1 MAEQEEPEVRVN
13 DRRRF
18 SPEGEAKPDAP
29 ETNES
34 AAPAAEPAPEPAPQ
48 AAAGDDAADDRAA
61 AAEPPPVDLPPASF
75 QFLVMSI
82 AMQAEMEL
90 TSEKPN
96 LPVARH
102 AVDTLG
108 VLMEKTEGNLSL
120 EEKRLLENTLTE
132 LRFRFVQR
140 SQEGSSAG

>member
-29 ETNES
+29 ETHES
-34 AAPAAEPAPEPAPQ
+34 AEPTPDPALQ
-48 AAAGDDAADDRAA
+48 DAADDRAA

-96 LPVARH
+96 LPVAKH

-108 VLMEKTEGNLSL
+108 VLMEKTQGNLSL

-140 SQEGSSAG
+140 SQAGSSAG